1 MPHFGRF
8 YFLIIENKKREP
20 LLILNIKNLNFFYSL
35 PFFHTFYFHNF
46 RLNLNEK
53 MLIPESK
60 IEEIRTAAN
69 IVDIVSEVVNLRK
82 RGRNYL
88 GLCPFH
94 GEKTPSFTVSEE
106 KQIFHC
112 FGCHSGGNV
121 FKFLME
127 YEKISFIEAVQG
139 LAKKTG
145 IEIEY
150 DEQEGKEKQSE
161 QEILYDVNSIASRY
175 FSDIL
180 LNKPEGETGMKY
192 FQGRKIKPQTIR
204 TFNLGYAPPR
214 RDAFIEFA
222 KNRVDIDRALQLG
235 LIGKNADGRLYDKYS
250 GRIIFPIFSP
260 NGRVV
265 GFGGRILEKNDNAAK
280 YLNSPE
286 SVIYYKGK
294 TLYGLSHSKDEIRRL
309 NKVIMVEGYMDL
321 ISLFQAGVKNVVA
334 VSGTAL
340 TEDQVILLSRYTKN
354 IVLLFDADNAGIKA
368 SMRSIEILLKKDFE
382 IKIVALPKGEDPDS
396 YVNTFGK
403 DKFDDLI
410 KKAVSFHEY
419 QTALYEAEGYFTD
432 SARSAEAIR
441 NLVKSLSLINDDLK
455 RNFYIKNISRK
466 FNLRESILEAEL
478 DKILVKENKL
488 EQTDQQKKQI
498 REAATNA
505 KVNSV
510 PAEVIHLE
518 KSIIKLLLEE
528 KSEVIKFIFS
538 HIQPEEF
545 TVETNKKAAAFIFD
559 VFNENDSFELAS
571 TIDKIEDEKL
581 KEYFLNMTLGKYSI
595 SSNWEKF
602 YPGEDPITVY
612 MKEASDAIKKY
623 KSMQIDNSIKQIQ
636 LKAETVT
643 SDDEKMELLKSLKE
657 FSEEKKRLNLEFN

>member
-1 MPHFGRF
+1 
-8 YFLIIENKKREP
+8 
-20 LLILNIKNLNFFYSL
+20 
-35 PFFHTFYFHNF
+35 
-46 RLNLNEK
+46 
-53 MLIPESK
+53 MLIPENK
-60 IEEIRTAAN
+60 IEEIRTAVN

-82 RGRNYL
+82 RGRNFL

-94 GEKTPSFTVSEE
+94 NEKTPSFTVSEE

-112 FGCHSGGNV
+112 FGCHAGGNV

-127 YEKISFIEAVQG
+127 YEKISFIEAVES
-139 LAKKTG
+139 LARKSG

-150 DEQEGKEKQSE
+150 DEQKGTEKQSE
-161 QEILYDVNSIASRY
+161 QEILYDINSVAAKY

-180 LNKPEGETGMKY
+180 LTKPEGETGRKY
-192 FQGRKIKPQTIR
+192 FQQRKIKPLTIR
-204 TFNLGYAPPR
+204 TFNLGYAAPR

-235 LIGKNADGRLYDKYS
+235 LIGKNSDGRLYDKYS
-250 GRIIFPIFSP
+250 SRIIFPIFSP

-286 SVIYYKGK
+286 SIIYYKGK

-354 IVLLFDADNAGIKA
+354 IVLLFDADNAGVKA
-368 SMRSIEILLKKDFE
+368 SMRSIEILLRKGFE
-382 IKIVALPKGEDPDS
+382 IKIVALPQGEDPDS
-396 YVNTFGK
+396 FVNTFGK
-403 DKFDDLI
+403 DKFDDLV
-410 KKAVSFHEY
+410 KQAVSFHEY

-441 NLVKSLSLINDDLK
+441 NLVKSLSLIGDDLT

-466 FNLRESILEAEL
+466 FGLRENLLEAEL
-478 DKILVKENKL
+478 DKILVKDNKQ
-488 EQTDQQKKQI
+488 EQAEEQKKQT
-498 REAATNA
+498 REIATAA

-510 PAEVIHLE
+510 SAEVAHLE

-528 KSEVIKFIFS
+528 KSEVLKFIFS

-545 TVETNKKAAAFIFD
+545 SVEINRRAASLIYDEFNK
-559 VFNENDSFELAS
+559 NDSFELAS
-571 TIDKIEDEKL
+571 LVDKIEDEQL
-581 KEYFLNMTLGKYSI
+581 KEYFLNVTLGKYSI
-595 SSNWEKF
+595 SSNWEKY
-602 YPGEDPITVY
+602 YPGEDPVVIY
-612 MKEASDAIKKY
+612 MKESSDAVKKY
-623 KSMQIDNSIKQIQ
+623 KLLQIDNGIRSIL
-636 LKAETVT
+636 LKTETV
-643 SDDEKMELLKSLKE
+643 SSEDEKMNLLKSLQE
-657 FSEEKKRLNLEFN
+657 FNEEKKRLNLEFI

>member
-1 MPHFGRF
+1 
-8 YFLIIENKKREP
+8 
-20 LLILNIKNLNFFYSL
+20 
-35 PFFHTFYFHNF
+35 
-46 RLNLNEK
+46 

-69 IVDIVSEVVNLRK
+69 IVDIVSEVVSLRK
-82 RGRNYL
+82 RGRNFL

-94 GEKTPSFTVSEE
+94 NEKTPSFTVSED

-139 LAKKTG
+139 IARRVG

-150 DEQEGKEKQSE
+150 DEQQGKEKQSE
-161 QEILYDVNSIASRY
+161 QEILYDVNSVAAKY
-175 FSDIL
+175 FSDLL
-180 LNKPEGETGMKY
+180 LNKPEGETGRKY
-192 FQGRKIKPQTIR
+192 FQDRKIKIQTIR
-204 TFNLGYAPPR
+204 TFGLGYAQPR

-222 KNRVDIDRALQLG
+222 KDRVDIERALQLG
-235 LIGKNADGRLYDKYS
+235 LIGKNSDGRLYDKYS

-368 SMRSIEILLKKDFE
+368 SMRSIEILLRKDFE

-403 DKFDDLI
+403 DKFDELV
-410 KKAVSFHEY
+410 KQAVSFHEY
-419 QTALYEAEGYFTD
+419 QTALFEAEGYFTD
-432 SARSAEAIR
+432 SARTAEAIR
-441 NLVKSLSLINDDLK
+441 ILVKSLSLINDDLT
-455 RNFYIKNISRK
+455 RNLYVKNISRK
-466 FNLRESILEAEL
+466 FGLRESLIEAEL
-478 DKILVKENKL
+478 DKILIKENRQ
-488 EQTDQQKKQI
+488 EQSEQQKKQI
-498 REAATNA
+498 REIATAAKA
-505 KVNSV
+505 KANNV
-510 PAEVIHLE
+510 PAEVVHLE
-518 KSIIKLLLEE
+518 RSIIKLLLEE
-528 KSEVIKFIFS
+528 KNEIIKYIFS
-538 HIQPEEF
+538 HIQPDEF
-545 TVETNKKAAAFIFD
+545 AVEINKKAAEFIFEE
-559 VFNENDSFELAS
+559 FNESDSFELAS
-571 TIDKIEDEKL
+571 LVEKIEDEQL
-581 KEYFLNMTLGKYSI
+581 KEYFLNLTLAKYSI
-595 SSNWEKF
+595 SSNWEKY

-612 MKEASDAIKKY
+612 MKECSDAVKKY
-623 KSMQIDNSIKQIQ
+623 KTIQIDKNIKEIEIL
-636 LKAETVT
+636 LKTDTISSE
-643 SDDEKMELLKSLKE
+643 DEKIELMKSLRE
-657 FSEEKKRLNLEFN
+657 FNEEKKRLNIEFI